1 MMAPVFAC
9 LNKSSL
15 ERVQVVQTK
24 SPSTPHQHQSPLE
37 DFGFKMLELCMGK
50 QQCTSESLAPYI
62 HSRSLRS
69 CDKDLLWMYGYK
81 TKGALATVAPRL
93 LISFLLSLR
102 SVDSLVSFTKSL

>member
-24 SPSTPHQHQSPLE
+24 SPSSPHQHQSPLE

-50 QQCTSESLAPYI
+50 QQCTSESFSSI
-62 HSRSLRS
+62 HPQQVPEV
-69 CDKDLLWMYGYK
+69 M
-81 TKGALATVAPRL
+81 
-93 LISFLLSLR
+93 
-102 SVDSLVSFTKSL
+102 

>member
-37 DFGFKMLELCMGK
+37 DFGFKM
-50 QQCTSESLAPYI
+50 QQCTSESFSSI
-62 HSRSLRS
+62 HPQQVPEV
-69 CDKDLLWMYGYK
+69 M
-81 TKGALATVAPRL
+81 
-93 LISFLLSLR
+93 
-102 SVDSLVSFTKSL
+102 